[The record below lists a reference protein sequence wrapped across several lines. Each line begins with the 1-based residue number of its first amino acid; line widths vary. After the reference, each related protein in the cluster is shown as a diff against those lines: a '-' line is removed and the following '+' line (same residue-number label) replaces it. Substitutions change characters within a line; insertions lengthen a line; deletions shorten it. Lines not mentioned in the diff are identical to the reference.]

1 MAEKKTPEIEREI
14 GKSMKKEEGKL
25 IRLKLKDIKPYKNNA
40 KIHTE
45 KQIGKIRDSII
56 SFGYKDL
63 IAVDENNVI
72 LEGHGRLRALYMID
86 ITGYKEIQV
95 WQITDFNKS
104 EKKAYRIAHNKL
116 TMSTD
121 FDNDILSGEF
131 NELEDT
137 DNFNDTG
144 FDQKEIT
151 EIWDEVNPKEIVE
164 DIIEVGAYER
174 AKNKTSI
181 KLGEVYTLGNN
192 RLMCGDSTESQ
203 QVEKLMKGEKAD
215 MVFTDPPYGMKKEKD
230 GIMNDNLNYND
241 LLEFNKKWI
250 AVSFQNMKDNTSWYC
265 WGTDEPLM
273 DIYSNILKPMISQNL
288 ATFRNLIT
296 WDKGNGQGQLAEEFR
311 MYPTADEKCLF
322 VMTGV
327 QGFST
332 NSDNYYYQWDP
343 IRIYLKEELKK
354 VGDISWAKRT
364 AGHSETSGCHWF
376 DKSQW
381 TMPTEEVYNSWK
393 KAANDSAFKKEYS
406 EIKKEYYGT
415 RAYFNNTH
423 DNMNN
428 VWHFGRDTKNDH
440 STPKPI
446 DLCARAIKSSSR
458 EQESIL
464 DLFGG
469 SGSTLIA
476 CEQLDRKCYM
486 MELDPVY
493 CQVII
498 DRWEKFTNK
507 QAIKI

>member
-203 QVEKLMKGEKAD
+203 QVEKLMQGEKAD
-215 MVFTDPPYGMKKEKD
+215 MVFTDPPYGIGYSEQGRQHMK
-230 GIMNDNLNYND
+230 IMGDENSDVKRFYKAIPDCAEIYVWGFCKNIND
-241 LLEFNKKWI
+241 LMF
-250 AVSFQNMKDNTSWYC
+250 
-265 WGTDEPLM
+265 EPD
-273 DIYSNILKPMISQNL
+273 DII
-288 ATFRNLIT
+288 
-296 WDKGNGQGQLAEEFR
+296 
-311 MYPTADEKCLF
+311 
-322 VMTGV
+322 V
-327 QGFST
+327 
-332 NSDNYYYQWDP
+332 
-343 IRIYLKEELKK
+343 
-354 VGDISWAKRT
+354 WAKNNFGLGR
-364 AGHSETSGCHWF
+364 GYRNQYELCFYKGSFNGS
-376 DKSQW
+376 
-381 TMPTEEVYNSWK
+381 
-393 KAANDSAFKKEYS
+393 DSDLW
-406 EIKKEYYGT
+406 EI
-415 RAYFNNTH
+415 
-423 DNMNN
+423 
-428 VWHFGRDTKNDH
+428 
-440 STPKPI
+440 PK
-446 DLCARAIKSSSR
+446 DSNYLH
-458 EQESIL
+458 Q
-464 DLFGG
+464 
-469 SGSTLIA
+469 LI
-476 CEQLDRKCYM
+476 YI
-486 MELDPVY
+486 
-493 CQVII
+493 VIHL
-498 DRWEKFTNK
+498 K
-507 QAIKI
+507 

>member
-203 QVEKLMKGEKAD
+203 QVEKLMNEKEID
-215 MVFTDPPYGMKKEKD
+215 LLLTDPPYGIDIVNSGKVEVSAKAGFGKVGTNGIVKAKQYKEIIGDDKPFD
-230 GIMNDNLNYND
+230 PTVLLNYGKSQIIFGANNFASSLPD
-241 LLEFNKKWI
+241 NSHWLVWDKKCEKGADHNNFSDCELAWTNINKK
-250 AVSFQNMKDNTSWYC
+250 AVRVYRHLWSGLLREGERKT
-265 WGTDEPLM
+265 
-273 DIYSNILKPMISQNL
+273 
-288 ATFRNLIT
+288 
-296 WDKGNGQGQLAEEFR
+296 
-311 MYPTADEKCLF
+311 
-322 VMTGV
+322 
-327 QGFST
+327 
-332 NSDNYYYQWDP
+332 
-343 IRIYLKEELKK
+343 ELKARVHPTQK
-354 VGDISWAKRT
+354 PVGLMGDMI
-364 AGHSETSGCHWF
+364 
-376 DKSQW
+376 D
-381 TMPTEEVYNSWK
+381 
-393 KAANDSAFKKEYS
+393 DYS
-406 EIKKEYYGT
+406 EKE
-415 RAYFNNTH
+415 NS
-423 DNMNN
+423 
-428 VWHFGRDTKNDH
+428 V
-440 STPKPI
+440 
-446 DLCARAIKSSSR
+446 
-458 EQESIL
+458 L

-476 CEQLDRKCYM
+476 CEQLDRKCFM

>member
-181 KLGEVYTLGNN
+181 KLGEIWQLGEH
-192 RLMCGDSTESQ
+192 RLMCGDATNKEN
-203 QVEKLMKGEKAD
+203 VDNLMKGVKAD
-215 MVFTDPPYGMKKEKD
+215 MVFTDPPYGLGGYGGRNNMELKGDDGNEETIQKFYDCIPMDVKEIYIWGNYKNLMNNIKQDPRDVIVWKKNNFGLGKGYRGQYELCFYY
-230 GIMNDNLNYND
+230 G
-241 LLEFNKKWI
+241 EFNGSDSDVW
-250 AVSFQNMKDNTSWYC
+250 
-265 WGTDEPLM
+265 E
-273 DIYSNILKPMISQNL
+273 IS
-288 ATFRNLIT
+288 
-296 WDKGNGQGQLAEEFR
+296 K
-311 MYPTADEKCLF
+311 
-322 VMTGV
+322 
-327 QGFST
+327 
-332 NSDNYYYQWDP
+332 
-343 IRIYLKEELKK
+343 
-354 VGDISWAKRT
+354 
-364 AGHSETSGCHWF
+364 
-376 DKSQW
+376 
-381 TMPTEEVYNSWK
+381 
-393 KAANDSAFKKEYS
+393 
-406 EIKKEYYGT
+406 
-415 RAYFNNTH
+415 
-423 DNMNN
+423 
-428 VWHFGRDTKNDH
+428 DTKYEH
-440 STPKPI
+440 PTQKPI
-446 DLCARAIKSSSR
+446 ELCARAIKNS
-458 EQESIL
+458 QPKTIL
-464 DLFGG
+464 DIFGG
-469 SGSTLIA
+469 SGSTLIS

>member
-203 QVEKLMKGEKAD
+203 QVEKLMQGEKAD
-215 MVFTDPPYGMKKEKD
+215 MVFTDPPYGLGGYGGRNKLELKGDD
-230 GIMNDNLNYND
+230 GDAETIQKFYDC
-241 LLEFNKKWI
+241 I
-250 AVSFQNMKDNTSWYC
+250 
-265 WGTDEPLM
+265 PM
-273 DIYSNILKPMISQNL
+273 DIPEVYIWGRYQNL
-288 ATFRNLIT
+288 MNNIKIEPRDVIVWRKNNFGLG
-296 WDKGNGQGQLAEEFR
+296 KGYRGQ
-311 MYPTADEKCLF
+311 Y
-322 VMTGV
+322 
-327 QGFST
+327 
-332 NSDNYYYQWDP
+332 
-343 IRIYLKEELKK
+343 EL
-354 VGDISWAKRT
+354 
-364 AGHSETSGCHWF
+364 CF
-376 DKSQW
+376 
-381 TMPTEEVYNSWK
+381 
-393 KAANDSAFKKEYS
+393 
-406 EIKKEYYGT
+406 YYGSF
-415 RAYFNNTH
+415 AGS
-423 DNMNN
+423 DSD
-428 VWHFGRDTKNDH
+428 VWNIDKDTKYEH
-440 STPKPI
+440 PTQKPVG
-446 DLCARAIKSSSR
+446 LCARAIVNSTPNTV
-458 EQESIL
+458 L

-476 CEQLDRKCYM
+476 CEQLNRKCFM